1 LGKTVN
7 IQSLFE
13 QIANDNPKA
22 FQLFFD
28 YTYSMLYRYTNYFV
42 EDSELCKDV
51 ISDVYLYIWQN
62 RKKLPEVR
70 NYENYLFICARNQ
83 SLNYLK
89 TVNRYQRIQFEQ
101 SDLQE
106 LSGSA
111 TPEQD
116 FLNEEL
122 KTIIEL
128 TINALPQR
136 CRLIFFMVR
145 EEDMKYKEVAEILS
159 ISERTVHAQMCIAT
173 KRIGMVVKEYRLGE
187 KTVIKKKSDEFTTQ

>member
-1 LGKTVN
+1 
-7 IQSLFE
+7 
-13 QIANDNPKA
+13 
-22 FQLFFD
+22 
-28 YTYSMLYRYTNYFV
+28 MLYRYINYFI

-62 RKKLPEVR
+62 RKKLPDVR

-89 TVNRYQRIQFEQ
+89 TVNRYQKIRLEQPDMDDIQGLPE
-101 SDLQE
+101 
-106 LSGSA
+106 SA

-122 KTIIEL
+122 KNIIEL

-136 CRLIFFMVR
+136 CRLIFFMIR
-145 EEDMKYKEVAEILS
+145 EEEMTYKEVAEILS
-159 ISERTVHAQMCIAT
+159 ISERTVQAQMCIAL
-173 KRIGMVVKEYRLGE
+173 KKIGIVVNEYRNTG
-187 KTVIKKKSDEFTTQ
+187 IAG

>member
-1 LGKTVN
+1 MGKTVN

-13 QIANDNPKA
+13 QIANNNPKA

-28 YTYSMLYRYTNYFV
+28 YTYPMLYRYINYFI

-62 RKKLPEVR
+62 RKKLPDVR

-89 TVNRYQRIQFEQ
+89 TVNRYQKIRLEQPDMDDIQGLPE
-101 SDLQE
+101 
-106 LSGSA
+106 SA

-122 KTIIEL
+122 KNIIEL

-136 CRLIFFMVR
+136 CRLIFFMIR
-145 EEDMKYKEVAEILS
+145 EEEMTYKEVAEILS
-159 ISERTVHAQMCIAT
+159 ISERTVQAQMCIAL
-173 KRIGMVVKEYRLGE
+173 KKIGIVVNEYRNTG
-187 KTVIKKKSDEFTTQ
+187 IAG

>member
-7 IQSLFE
+7 IESLFE
-13 QIANDNPKA
+13 QIANNNPKA

-28 YTYSMLYRYTNYFV
+28 YTYSMLYRYTSYFI

-62 RKKLPEVR
+62 REKLPDVR

-89 TVNRYQRIQFEQ
+89 TVNRYQKIRIEQ
-101 SDLQE
+101 SDMQGSSE
-106 LSGSA
+106 SA

-122 KTIIEL
+122 KNIIEL
-128 TINALPQR
+128 AINALPQR

-145 EEDMKYKEVAEILS
+145 EEEMKYKEVAEILS
-159 ISERTVHAQMCIAT
+159 ISERTVHAQMCIAL
-173 KRIGMVVKEYRLGE
+173 KKIGIVVKEYRNAGMP
-187 KTVIKKKSDEFTTQ
+187 VR

>member
-1 LGKTVN
+1 MGKAVN

-13 QIANDNPKA
+13 QIANSNPKA

-51 ISDVYLYIWQN
+51 ISEVYFYIWQN
-62 RKKLPEVR
+62 REKLPAIR
-70 NYENYLFICARNQ
+70 NCENYLFICARNQ

-89 TVNRYQRIQFEQ
+89 TANRYQKIRFEQ
-101 SDLQE
+101 SDPDSDMDIQE
-106 LSGSA
+106 LCESA

-116 FLNEEL
+116 VLDEEL
-122 KTIIEL
+122 KNIIEL

-136 CRLIFFMVR
+136 CRLIFFMIR
-145 EEDMKYKEVAEILS
+145 EEEMTYKEVAEILE
-159 ISERTVHAQMCIAT
+159 ISERTVQAQMCIAL
-173 KRIGMVVKEYRLGE
+173 KKIGIVVKEYQNAG
-187 KTVIKKKSDEFTTQ
+187 IAG